1 MKCERIGMRILMP
14 TFEYDVIKTG
24 GLSAALTSIA
34 EILTLHVNPVVAVPK
49 SGGSPPWKKIDEVR
63 YKKVTVENFEHNGVK
78 IHVLSNKILDNKE
91 IYPDPKNTKTVKKID
106 EFGNR
111 LREIVEGIDFDLVHM
126 HDSFGYKAMD
136 KFKEMEKPILLTIH
150 RLHRECPNW
159 FKTELVAL
167 DKADFVTVVGKTYY
181 QENEKELFS
190 KYGDKVAHVYNG
202 IDTEFWSVENCS
214 YPGLPREKRRE
225 KQLGKYDIKN
235 GIFYLFVGRLD
246 ASQKGVDLLLRA
258 GEKFIKNKE
267 SRMIIVGTGE
277 KKLEIASKNFERR
290 HPNKVRVINEL
301 LPTEETRDLFCSAD
315 FALVPSIFE
324 PFGLVQLEA
333 MCYGCVPIGSKTGGI
348 LDTVVPYPRNGATG
362 LLFEKGSA
370 NALLQAMEKSFLLY
384 QNNREEIEMMRK
396 NGRKRCETSFRW
408 ENSCRKYLRIYK
420 RLLKEK
426 K

>member
-1 MKCERIGMRILMP
+1 MKGEWIGMRILMP

-34 EILTLHVNPVVAVPK
+34 ETLTPHVDPIVVVPR
-49 SGGSPPWKKIDEVR
+49 SDVSLSWKKIDETPHE
-63 YKKVTVENFEHNGVK
+63 KVTVEIFEHNGVK
-78 IHVLSNKILDNKE
+78 IHVLSNKILDNGE
-91 IYPDPKNTKTVKKID
+91 IYPEPKNTKTVRKID

-111 LREIVEGIDFDLVHM
+111 LSEIVEGIDFDLVHM

-136 KFKEMEKPILLTIH
+136 KFKEMEKPILLTVH

-181 QENEKELFS
+181 QEDEKELFS
-190 KYGDKVAHVYNG
+190 KYGNKVTHVYNG
-202 IDTEFWSVENCS
+202 IDTEFWSVKNCS
-214 YPGLPREKRRE
+214 YPDLPREKRRE
-225 KQLGKYDIKN
+225 KQLGKYGLKD

-246 ASQKGVDLLLRA
+246 ASQKGVDLLLKA
-258 GEKFIKNKE
+258 GEKFIKTKE
-267 SRMIIVGTGE
+267 SRMMIVGTGE

-290 HPNKVRVINEL
+290 HPNNVRVINEL
-301 LPTEETRDLFCSAD
+301 LPMGETRDLFCSAD

-333 MCYGCVPIGSKTGGI
+333 MCCGCVPIGSKTGGI
-348 LDTVVPYPRNGATG
+348 RDTVVPYPRNGATG

-370 NALLQAMEKSFLLY
+370 STLLQAMEKSFLLY
-384 QNNREEIEMMRK
+384 QNNQEEIEMMRK
-396 NGRKRCETSFRW
+396 NGRKRCETSFQW
-408 ENSCRKYLRIYK
+408 ENSCRKYLKIYE
-420 RLLKEK
+420 LLKS
-426 K
+426 